1 MFCKPHDLEKSR
13 NDNWAKLHFRM
24 TFRADFD
31 VINAKSLGYKGDN
44 LPLISTKR
52 TFLRKVGFAFT
63 RSTLTSTTELAS
75 QKINDCTYLS
85 NLRLVF

>member
-1 MFCKPHDLEKSR
+1 
-13 NDNWAKLHFRM
+13 M
-24 TFRADFD
+24 TSRADVD

-52 TFLRKVGFAFT
+52 TFLRKVGFAFPW
-63 RSTLTSTTELAS
+63 STLTSTTELAS
-75 QKINDCTYLS
+75 QKTNDCTYLS